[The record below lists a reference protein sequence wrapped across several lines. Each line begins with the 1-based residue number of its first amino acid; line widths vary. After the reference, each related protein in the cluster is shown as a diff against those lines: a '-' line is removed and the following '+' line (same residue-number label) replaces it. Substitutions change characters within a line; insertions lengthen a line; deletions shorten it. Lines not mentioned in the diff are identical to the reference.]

1 MKHVKI
7 CILGAMLLF
16 STAAISQ
23 SKTLPPPPPDVVAPP
38 IPELPQLPLVNE
50 KTPTIVTERVA
61 QKLPKPATPPPP
73 PPPPPP
79 PAEKD

>member
-16 STAAISQ
+16 SITAMSQ
-23 SKTLPPPPPDVVAPP
+23 SKTPPPPPPPDVVAPP

-61 QKLPKPATPPPP
+61 QKLPKPA
-73 PPPPPP
+73 PPPP
-79 PAEKD
+79 PAPPAEKD